1 MAGPDSGENKLGGP
15 IQHGGNLGRARKL
28 FPQAPE
34 PWIDLS
40 TGINPHSYPYSPIPA
55 NVFARLPEPVSLEG
69 LKAVAAHAYGAPSA
83 AHLAAGPGTQIL
95 LPIVAGLLDGWSP
108 LAKTL
113 SGLPAISPTRGE
125 KTRGSHSSQSE
136 LGRSARLSPP
146 PWGEGGEGFLPEA
159 DERPRTS
166 EGADGTH
173 STKPRR
179 IAAVLSPT
187 YAEHARAA
195 RMAGFSVTET
205 DDLETLAAADL
216 AVIVNPNNPTGR
228 IVPKADLLALAD
240 VMRAKGGLLIVDEA
254 FMDVSE
260 AESVA
265 NAVDAGG
272 LVVLRSFG
280 KFYGMAGLRLG
291 FALAHPDIITR
302 IEERL
307 GPWAVSGPA
316 LHVASEALADTAWQ
330 QAMRKTLKAEATR
343 LDAALASAGLAVL
356 GGTSLFRL
364 VRDPR
369 AQALYR
375 HLGEHGILTRRFEER
390 PDDLRIG
397 LPEADGR
404 ARLEAALKTF

>member
-1 MAGPDSGENKLGGP
+1 MATGENKLGGP

-55 NVFARLPEPVSLEG
+55 NVFARLPEPASLEA
-69 LKAVAAHAYGAPSA
+69 LKAVAARAYGAPSA

-95 LPIVAGLLDGWSP
+95 LPIVAGVLGVKGK
-108 LAKTL
+108 A
-113 SGLPAISPTRGE
+113 AI
-125 KTRGSHSSQSE
+125 
-136 LGRSARLSPP
+136 
-146 PWGEGGEGFLPEA
+146 
-159 DERPRTS
+159 
-166 EGADGTH
+166 
-173 STKPRR
+173 
-179 IAAVLSPT
+179 LSPT

-195 RMAGFSVTET
+195 HMAGFDVTET
-205 DDLETLAAADL
+205 NDLETLASVDL

-228 IVPKADLLALAD
+228 IVPKADLLMLAD
-240 VMRAKGGLLIVDEA
+240 AIRAKGGLLVIDEA

-265 NAVDAGG
+265 GVVDEGG

-291 FALAHPDIITR
+291 FALAHPAIAAR
-302 IEERL
+302 IEEKL

-316 LHVASEALADTAWQ
+316 LHVASEALADSAWQ
-330 QAMRKTLKAEATR
+330 GDMRRTLKAEATR
-343 LDAALASAGLAVL
+343 LDKALASAGLTVF

-390 PDDLRIG
+390 PEDLRIG
-397 LPEADGR
+397 LPEADGW
-404 ARLEAALKTF
+404 ARLEEALKTF